1 MGIDFMSPFP
11 SWLLN
16 ERTIKEF
23 KNLPCSLWLT
33 GRVYEE
39 ECDGSFSVNRLK
51 TKNCVRFFYGKENG
65 KKEMIKWEIATLEK
79 ALEKE
84 I

>member
-1 MGIDFMSPFP
+1 MDANFTRSKGKTSPQLRQTRGNAP
-11 SWLLN
+11 DCLK

-33 GRVYEE
+33 GRVHEE

-51 TKNCVRFFYGKENG
+51 TKNCVCFFGKENG
-65 KKEMIKWEIATLEK
+65 KKEMIK
-79 ALEKE
+79 
-84 I
+84 